1 MSTPRANCQKRLDIT
16 KKKTMRNVEIEVL
29 NCPK

>member
-16 KKKTMRNVEIEVL
+16 KKTMRNVEIEVL